1 MFAADEMPTK
11 HKYIDIHIRL
21 GAFFYGQH
29 VSVKGLLEWMDEHD
43 VERAVIQPLVSPES
57 APMLQPMQSSDAALE
72 AAHDHPD
79 RLIAFC

>member
-11 HKYIDIHIRL
+11 HKCIDIPIHP